1 MEEFQSGKGRFIN
14 TINELLN
21 TRFSQLSYTTEQ
33 AKIVN
38 HFDSGLLQHLEQQG

>member
-33 AKIVN
+33 GKIVN
-38 HFDSGLLQHLEQQG
+38 HFGCCLFENLEQQG